1 MGPIWGRQDPGGP
14 HVGPMNHAIWG
25 VLYSTVLFTPQV
37 FQKPMK
43 QSEVVTKEDLQR
55 IFVNWKE
62 LIMCNTKFLKYV
74 WNILTIKFSWESA
87 RKK

>member
-1 MGPIWGRQDPGGP
+1 MV
-14 HVGPMNHAIWG
+14 HVQQEC
-25 VLYSTVLFTPQV
+25 VFYSAVLFALQV

-74 WNILTIKFSWESA
+74 WDIATIKFSW
-87 RKK
+87 